1 MIFREA
7 WGGTVPLGYAPP
19 KKKKKKKKGER

>member
-7 WGGTVPLGYAPP
+7 WGGTVPLGYVPP
-19 KKKKKKKKGER
+19 KKKKKKKKGVL